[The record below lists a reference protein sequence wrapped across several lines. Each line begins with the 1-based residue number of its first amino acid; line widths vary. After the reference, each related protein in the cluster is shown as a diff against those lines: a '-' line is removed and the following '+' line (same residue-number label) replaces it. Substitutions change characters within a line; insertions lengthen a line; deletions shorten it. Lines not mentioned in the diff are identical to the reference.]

1 MTSLCSTKPSLKSS
15 CNLQLVGKLGYR
27 RPTPIPPSQV
37 ARKGPI
43 QLCTKITTD
52 IYIYI
57 YIYIVIYIY
66 IYVYIYIYIYIY
78 IHIYI
83 HIHIHIQ
90 RYITHHPKA
99 QHKVFVVSV
108 LWSPPEIPGVP
119 AFQYRGRLPI
129 DGKTSHIWED
139 FPYVGSLPIYGKT
152 SHIWEHFPYMGRLP
166 IHGKTSNIWED
177 FLYMA
182 RGDEPTPVRRCLNGL
197 ICPWL
202 DLEQTKIR

>member
-27 RPTPIPPSQV
+27 RPTPNPPSHV

-43 QLCTKITTD
+43 QLVPKSPRM
-52 IYIYI
+52 Y
-57 YIYIVIYIY
+57 
-66 IYVYIYIYIYIY
+66 
-78 IHIYI
+78 IYI

-99 QHKVFVVSV
+99 QHRVLVVSV

-152 SHIWEHFPYMGRLP
+152 SHIWEDFPYMGRLP

-202 DLEQTKIR
+202 DLEQKKIR